1 MPILYFLP
9 WCRLSERLDVN
20 PVSFIPFNRN
30 FPPSDFDDATAR
42 LIRSISEDFIA
53 IDGEPVSEFTVLSL
67 ENTCLRE
74 DFDAS
79 GPVFAE
85 FVDLIRLASL
95 SARDYFFGRAD
106 PYSNSTCF
114 ALYSRRVD
122 DAGKS
127 WSPTLLRK
135 DGIPI
140 FLAGVAMRVHVPIE
154 AATIPR
160 PSMNV
165 ELLTALAAR
174 RRKAVDFPAEW
185 AAWQE
190 AIYCFDQANTDAE
203 VVDRHM
209 EWVLTSGAI
218 ERVLLAQSK
227 ADDAA
232 ERFGCALSAIEPV
245 IYFDTRVLRDW
256 CYEFYRLRG
265 DFAHAKIRSQQPR
278 TWVDSLHNVFG
289 AIAFPLLIKA
299 LLAKTGEYSLS
310 PVDHSEIAA
319 FARMLLDT
327 RRASGPTRSWREYVS
342 EQGLML
348 ATRMISGKRIL

>member
-1 MPILYFLP
+1 LYQIDSSLGK
-9 WCRLSERLDVN
+9 RKSG
-20 PVSFIPFNRN
+20 
-30 FPPSDFDDATAR
+30 
-42 LIRSISEDFIA
+42 IRSISEDFIA
-53 IDGEPVSEFTVLSL
+53 IDGKPVSEFTVLSF

-95 SARDYFFGRAD
+95 SARDYFGRAD

-127 WSPTLLRK
+127 WSPTSLRK

-140 FLAGVAMRVHVPIE
+140 YLAGVAMRLHVPIE

-218 ERVLLAQSK
+218 ERVLGARSK
-227 ADDAA
+227 AADVAD
-232 ERFGCALSAIEPV
+232 RFGRALTPIEPV
-245 IYFDTRVLRDW
+245 IEYDAKVLRDW

-265 DFAHAKIRSQQPR
+265 DFAHAKIRTRQAR
-278 TWVDSLHNVFG
+278 TWVHSLHGVFG
-289 AIAFPLLIKA
+289 AIAFPLLIKV
-299 LLAKTGEYSLS
+299 LLSKAGEYPLS

-319 FARMLLDT
+319 FAHILLDT
-327 RRASGPTRSWREYVS
+327 QDASGPTRSWREYVS
-342 EQGLML
+342 EQGLKL
-348 ATRMISGKRIL
+348 AARMISGKRIL

>member
-9 WCRLSERLDVN
+9 WCRLSERLAVH
-20 PVSFIPFNRN
+20 PVSFIPFNRD
-30 FPPSDFDDATAR
+30 FPPRDFDDATAR
-42 LIRSISEDFIA
+42 LIGRISEDFIA
-53 IDGEPVSEFTVLSL
+53 IHGNPVSEFTVLSL
-67 ENTCLRE
+67 DNVCLRE

-95 SARDYFFGRAD
+95 STRDYFGRAE

-114 ALYSRRVD
+114 ALYGRRVD

-127 WSPTLLRK
+127 WSPTSLRK

-140 FLAGVAMRVHVPIE
+140 FLAGVAMRVHIPIE

-160 PSMNV
+160 PSMNI

-190 AIYCFDQANTDAE
+190 AIYCFAQANTDAE

-218 ERVLLAQSK
+218 ERVLGARSR
-227 ADDAA
+227 ADDVSD
-232 ERFGCALSAIEPV
+232 RFGRALTPIEPAIE
-245 IYFDTRVLRDW
+245 FDTKVLRDW

-265 DFAHAKIRSQQPR
+265 DFAHAKIRSRQAR
-278 TWVDSLHNVFG
+278 TWVHSLHGVFG
-289 AIAFPLLIKA
+289 AIAFPLLIKV
-299 LLAKTGEYSLS
+299 LLSKAGEYCLS
-310 PVDHSEIAA
+310 SVDHSEITA
-319 FARMLLDT
+319 FARILLDT
-327 RRASGPTRSWREYVS
+327 KRAGGPTRSWREYVS
-342 EQGLML
+342 EQGSFL
-348 ATRMISGKRIL
+348 AERMISKEPVP

>member
-9 WCRLSERLDVN
+9 WCRLSERLDVH

-42 LIRSISEDFIA
+42 LIKSISDDFIA
-53 IDGEPVSEFTVLSL
+53 IDGEPVSEFTVLSF

-79 GPVFAE
+79 GPAFAE

-95 SARDYFFGRAD
+95 SARDYFGRAD

-114 ALYSRRVD
+114 ALHSRRVD

-127 WSPTLLRK
+127 WSPTSLRK
-135 DGIPI
+135 DGVPI
-140 FLAGVAMRVHVPIE
+140 FLTGVAMRVHVPIE
-154 AATIPR
+154 AATIPS

-165 ELLTALAAR
+165 EMLTALAAR

-218 ERVLLAQSK
+218 ERVLGARSRA
-227 ADDAA
+227 ADVAD
-232 ERFGCALSAIEPV
+232 RFGRALTPIEPR
-245 IYFDTRVLRDW
+245 IEFDKRVLRDW
-256 CYEFYRLRG
+256 CFEFYRLRG
-265 DFAHAKIRSQQPR
+265 DFAHAKIRSRQER
-278 TWVDSLHNVFG
+278 TWAPWMHAVFG
-289 AIAFPLLIKA
+289 AIAFPLLIKV
-299 LLAKTGEYSLS
+299 LLSKAGEYSLS
-310 PVDHSEIAA
+310 PVDCSEIAA
-319 FARMLLDT
+319 FARILLDT
-327 RRASGPTRSWREYVS
+327 KRVGGPAKSWREYVS
-342 EQGLML
+342 EQSLML
-348 ATRMISGKRIL
+348 AARMISGRRIL